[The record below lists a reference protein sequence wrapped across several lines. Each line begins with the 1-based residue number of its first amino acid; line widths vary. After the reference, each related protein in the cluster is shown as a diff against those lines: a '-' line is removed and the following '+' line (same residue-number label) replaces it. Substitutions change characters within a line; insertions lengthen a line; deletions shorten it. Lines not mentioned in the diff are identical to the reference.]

1 MKHRAWHLPA
11 SITIWA
17 CLLISTGPVLGQAPP
32 PAQEVGLDGQTF
44 TLPAGFTIVRAAGP
58 PLIERPIVADLDEAG
73 RLYVAEAAGAI
84 ERADIQAQK
93 APHRVVRL
101 EDTDGD
107 GRYDR
112 ARTFADQLPFPE
124 GVMWYAGSVYVAAP
138 PKIWKLTDTDGDGVA
153 DRREVWFDGK
163 TLTGCANDLHGPY
176 LGPDGWIYWC
186 KGAFA
191 QQTYT
196 LPEGRT
202 FTTRAAHIFRAR
214 PDASRIEPVMTGGMD
229 NPVDTVFL
237 PTGERIFS
245 TTFLVRPEAGLR
257 DGLIHAIYGG
267 IYGKDHD
274 PVYDPDHR
282 WTGPDF
288 LPVLVH
294 MGPAAPCGLHR
305 YASGLWGDAFRDNL
319 FACQFNLRKVS
330 RHVLHPSGAT
340 FRSEDSD
347 FLVSDNTDF
356 HPTDVLEDADG
367 SLLVLNT
374 GGWYKLCCPSSQLV
388 KADVPGAIYRIQK
401 ADAAPPRDPRGEIL
415 PLGSLPAADVVALLD
430 DPRPVVRRRAVEE
443 LARRGDAVVSTAA
456 ARAIDPHLPATGA
469 CEAVWALC
477 RMEGPAARSGIRTA
491 LRHPDLAVQLVA
503 LHAIALWRDR
513 EAVPLLLPLLTHAS
527 PRVVRAAAE
536 ALGRLGERVAVAP
549 LLETVPRAGQD
560 RVLEHSLI
568 YALIEIGDADALR
581 KALNDPRPAV
591 QRAALIA
598 LDQGTGT
605 LQPQELLPRL
615 DADDAA
621 LRAAAR
627 WIASRHPEWDQSL
640 ADYLQ
645 ARLARAGEQA
655 AGDVSLRE
663 LLAPLAK
670 SQAVQR
676 LLAETVAQKHA
687 PPASRRLCLES
698 MASSGLKELPAEWLE
713 ALVTALDPSSPLV
726 EAALAVVRNV
736 PPAKGHAQRLTA
748 ALEKLAESS
757 APPEL
762 RLAAMAAI
770 PGGLKSPS
778 PKQWQLVRQAIDR
791 QQPPAMRGSAS
802 EVISKSQLTVEQLIE
817 LATLLPQVGPLEMD
831 RVLAAFAQSGE
842 ESVGRALLT
851 ALSQEEVRTT
861 LTVDSVKQRL
871 TRYGPTIQ
879 AEAQKLYAL
888 IHADHAQ
895 QSQRLEA
902 TLAALPPGDI
912 RRGQAIFNSTR
923 AACRNCHTIGYVGG
937 KVGPDLTRIGQ
948 IRQPRDLLESIL
960 FPSASFVRSYEP
972 VLVRTFDGEVYS
984 GNIKKDAPDEII
996 LTVAADKE
1004 VRIAREAI
1012 EEMLPGKVS
1021 VMPAGLDQQLS
1032 LQDLADLIEFLKNCR

>member
-1 MKHRAWHLPA
+1 MRRIGAIGAVGGW
-11 SITIWA
+11 
-17 CLLISTGPVLGQAPP
+17 LLLAMGQVFGQAPASTVQVP
-32 PAQEVGLDGQTF
+32 LDGQTF
-44 TLPAGFTIVRAAGP
+44 TLPAGFTVVRAAGP
-58 PLIERPIVADLDEAG
+58 PLIERPIVADLDEQG

-84 ERADIQAQK
+84 EKADIQAQK

-101 EDTDGD
+101 EDVDGD
-107 GRYDR
+107 GHYDR
-112 ARTFADQLPFPE
+112 AKTFADALPFPE

-153 DRREVWFDGK
+153 DRREVWFDGR

-196 LPEGRT
+196 LSDGRT

-214 PDASRIEPVMTGGMD
+214 PDGSLIEPVMTGGMD

-305 YASGLWGDAFRDNL
+305 YASSQWGEAFRDNL

-330 RHVLHPSGAT
+330 RHVLSPHGAT

-388 KADVPGAIYRIQK
+388 KADVPGAIYRVQK
-401 ADAAPPRDPRGEIL
+401 TDAPPLRDPRGEIL
-415 PLGSLPAADVVALLD
+415 PIPSLPVERLLALLD
-430 DPRPVVRRRAVEE
+430 DSRPVVRRRAVEE
-443 LARRGDAVVSTAA
+443 LARRGQDA
-456 ARAIDPHLPATGA
+456 LPALAQRAVDSRLPVAGA
-469 CEAVWALC
+469 REALWTLC
-477 RMEGPAARSGIRTA
+477 RLDVDAALAAIRAA
-491 LRHPDLAVQLVA
+491 LAHPDPSVQLVA
-503 LHAIALWRDR
+503 LHAISLRRDR
-513 EAVPLLLPLLTHAS
+513 QAGPALLPLLTAS
-527 PRVVRAAAE
+527 SPHVVRAAAE
-536 ALGRLGERVAVAP
+536 ALGRIGHAAAVPA
-549 LLETVPRAGQD
+549 LLQAMTRAEGD

-568 YALIEIGDADALR
+568 YALIEIGDADTLR
-581 KALNDPRPAV
+581 AALNDPHPAV
-591 QRAALIA
+591 QRAALVA
-598 LDQGTGT
+598 LDQG
-605 LQPQELLPRL
+605 LAALRPDDVLPRL
-615 DADDAA
+615 DAADAK
-621 LRAAAR
+621 LRTVAR
-627 WIASRHPEWDQSL
+627 WIAARHPEWDEPL
-640 ADYLQ
+640 AGYLRR
-645 ARLARAGEQA
+645 RLTGTSAQA
-655 AGDVSLRE
+655 APDPVLQE
-663 LLAPLAK
+663 LLPSLAK
-670 SQAVQR
+670 SQAVQK
-676 LLAETVAQKHA
+676 LMATIAADPQA
-687 PPASRRLCLES
+687 PAAARRQCLEA
-698 MASSGLKELPAEWLE
+698 MARSGLKELPAAWTET
-713 ALVTALDPSSPLV
+713 LVTLLDPASPLA
-726 EAALAVVRNV
+726 EAAVGVVRSV
-736 PPAKGHAQRLTA
+736 PPAKSQAQTIA
-748 ALEKLAESS
+748 KALQILAEAS

-762 RLAAMAAI
+762 RLAALAVI
-770 PGGLKSPS
+770 PGGARQLSMA
-778 PKQWQLVRQAIDR
+778 QWELLRQAIDR
-791 QQPPAMRGSAS
+791 AQPAGLRSVAAD
-802 EVISKSQLTVEQLIE
+802 VLSKAQLTREQLIE
-817 LATLLPQVGPLEMD
+817 LAGLLAQVGPLELD
-831 RVLAAFAQSGE
+831 RLLTAFAQSGDDA
-842 ESVGRALLT
+842 VGRALLG
-851 ALSQEEVRTT
+851 ALSQEEVRLM
-861 LTVDSVKQRL
+861 LTVDAVRQRL
-871 TRYGPTIQ
+871 TRYGPAIQEQ
-879 AEAQKLYAL
+879 AEKLYAL
-888 IHADHAQ
+888 INADHAQ
-895 QSQRLEA
+895 QRQRLEA
-902 TLAALPPGDI
+902 TLAALPAGDV

-923 AACRNCHTIGYVGG
+923 VACRNCHTIGYVGG

-972 VLVRTFDGEVYS
+972 VLIRTLDGELFS

-1004 VRIAREAI
+1004 VRIARDQIDEI
-1012 EEMLPGKVS
+1012 LPGKVS
-1021 VMPAGLDQQLS
+1021 VMPAGLEQQLS
-1032 LQDLADLIEFLKNCR
+1032 LQDLADLVEFLKNCR